1 LEVVAILELAE
12 AMKAG
17 AVNVSG
23 SLSYDDFWGKLPTE
37 ASDPEK
43 IAAYAAYAAYAAER
57 GWPAGAAGFTAH
69 LRNKLESQA
78 CQLDTHVGLP
88 GTVQLDKNRRP
99 IVPRISS
106 GDPPASAVHAA
117 RQVSDEMPERSVLEA
132 LANTAQWVDWP
143 DILDCLHGST
153 QGSRTCRVA
162 T

>member
-43 IAAYAAYAAYAAER
+43 IAAYAAYAAER

-69 LRNKLESQA
+69 LRDKLENEA
-78 CQLDTHVGLP
+78 CQLDTHVGLLGTVRTRAP
-88 GTVQLDKNRRP
+88 GTWERRAHD
-99 IVPRISS
+99 VFAAV
-106 GDPPASAVHAA
+106 DP
-117 RQVSDEMPERSVLEA
+117 
-132 LANTAQWVDWP
+132 
-143 DILDCLHGST
+143 G
-153 QGSRTCRVA
+153 
-162 T
+162 